1 MVEESA
7 SAHRNEVTLIGRLAG
22 DIRERP
28 MPSGAMLCSFRLVV
42 RRESAAHGPNIDALD
57 CVAWLTTVRRAVVRW
72 SAGDLIEVRG
82 AVRRRFWR
90 GVSGPV
96 SRCEIEVGLARRLAR
111 AGAEVRK
118 LRASRQPAL
127 PAPGGGGQRAGPG
140 STVGGL
146 IREDGGAPVPC
157 AVSGRKA

>member
-1 MVEESA
+1 MPEESE
-7 SAHRNEVTLIGRLAG
+7 HRNEVTLVGRLAG
-22 DIRERP
+22 EIRERP

-57 CVAWLTTVRRAVVRW
+57 CIAWLTTVRRAVKRW

-96 SRCEIEVGLARRLAR
+96 SRCEIEVGIVRRLAR
-111 AGAEVRK
+111 ATATARKVRTRAPAAVPAGAV
-118 LRASRQPAL
+118 
-127 PAPGGGGQRAGPG
+127 GQRAGPLALP
-140 STVGGL
+140 S
-146 IREDGGAPVPC
+146 A
-157 AVSGRKA
+157 ASSA